1 MPSPLAIDI
10 NYTTNPFISTS
21 ANPVFKRAADLL
33 SKTTKGFSAGMS
45 YNDLT
50 ELDLLLEDSLNLLTD
65 EGGLEATAT

>member
-1 MPSPLAIDI
+1 
-10 NYTTNPFISTS
+10 
-21 ANPVFKRAADLL
+21 
-33 SKTTKGFSAGMS
+33 MS